1 MDQQQQEKATGALCR
16 SGSALKI
23 EGKADRTA
31 KDWQFILLNIP
42 SRLNKT
48 SLHQRLEKLSEDTK
62 IKIKCGGWAKTI
74 DGNLLVQRGKYKK
87 YVSGLSLDISL
98 R

>member
-42 SRLNKT
+42 SRLDKT
-48 SLHQRLEKLSEDTK
+48 SLHKRLEKLGENNTK
-62 IKIKCGGWAKTI
+62 IKIKCGGWTKII
-74 DGNLLVQRGKYKK
+74 DGNLLVQRG
-87 YVSGLSLDISL
+87 
-98 R
+98 